1 MGVER
6 VKLSHLKQWE
16 GCGESKTEPLK
27 AVGGGWGVKL
37 CCLKQWGVGRVKLSH
52 LKQS

>member
-1 MGVER
+1 MGGG

-16 GCGESKTEPLK
+16 GGGGGKTVQLK
-27 AVGGGWGVKL
+27 AVG
-37 CCLKQWGVGRVKLSH
+37 GVGRVKLSH